1 MLHRIFVGVLVA
13 ISAAYCWGLLWL
25 AWGFSRAGGLI
36 GWGLAAGVMI
46 LLVLTLWVIWREL
59 LFGMAAARLNRRYR
73 ESSPTPAEPG
83 PDHAEAAPDCGADGA
98 ADGREEFEK
107 ARSALQNGEEDWRAW
122 FRLALAYEGLRD
134 RKQAR
139 AAVRRAI
146 ALDRGR

>member
-1 MLHRIFVGVLVA
+1 MLHRILVGVLVA

-25 AWGFSRAGGLI
+25 AWGFSRAGGLV
-36 GWGLAAGVMI
+36 GWGLAAGVTI

-59 LFGMAAARLNRRYR
+59 LFGLAAARLNRRYR
-73 ESSPTPAEPG
+73 ESSPRDAAPG
-83 PDHAEAAPDCGADGA
+83 PDLDGADAGA
-98 ADGREEFEK
+98 DDPARGREEFEQ
-107 ARSALQNGEEDWRAW
+107 ARSALQSGEEDWRAW

-146 ALDRGR
+146 ALDRRR